1 VSERRA
7 PVSEA
12 VARPGRTRER
22 VLLVGATGVLGAP
35 ALRALV
41 AAGHEVHGTSRSAT
55 RLAGVERAGG
65 RGLVLD
71 VLDPGAIE
79 AALEAARPTAVV
91 FLATD
96 LAGLDYGAN
105 ARLREVGAPGL
116 VAAARRAG
124 VARVVFESISW
135 APDDAPVAALERA
148 VAEHPGGVVLRFGLL
163 YGPGTWY
170 AADGAFTAQA
180 GAGAVDA
187 IAPVTNWLHV
197 DDAVAAAVEALDWP
211 AGVYDVVDDEPAAL
225 DDWAEVLAARAGFTG
240 EAVATSARGAAR
252 VTDASAARALG
263 WRPRHPSWRDGLG
276 LG

>member
-1 VSERRA
+1 MSDRRA
-7 PVSEA
+7 PVSEPVPSA
-12 VARPGRTRER
+12 GRAHER

-41 AAGHEVHGTSRSAT
+41 AAGHDVVGTSRRAD
-55 RLAGVERAGG
+55 RLGAVERAGG

-71 VLDPGAIE
+71 VFDAGAIE
-79 AALEAARPTAVV
+79 AALDAARPTAVV

-105 ARLREVGAPGL
+105 ARLREVGAPAL
-116 VAAARRAG
+116 VTAARDAG
-124 VARVVFESISW
+124 VPRLVFESVSW
-135 APDDAPVAALERA
+135 APGDAPVAALERA
-148 VAEHPGGVVLRFGLL
+148 VAGHPGGVVLRFGLL
-163 YGPGTWY
+163 YGPRTWY

-180 GAGAVDA
+180 AGGTVEA

-197 DDAVAAAVEALDWP
+197 DDAVEATVEALDWP
-211 AGVYDVVDDEPAAL
+211 AGAYDVVDDEPAAL
-225 DDWAEVLAARAGFTG
+225 EDWAAVLAARAGFDGGRVVTSVRG
-240 EAVATSARGAAR
+240 EAR